1 MEFHTTIKKQ
11 IIHSMKKFTFIILLC
26 IWFGSAFSQEEIK
39 EKEIKTVVSE
49 VTVFID
55 GTQITREKTIDL
67 TPGKTILKFVNL
79 SPFIDAKSIQVKA
92 EGDLTVLSVNHQQ
105 NFMDKTEKPQEMKA
119 LETRLKDLEDKIRTE
134 NTYLEVL
141 KDEESFL
148 QENRNIGGK
157 NQATSVA
164 GLREV
169 ADFYS
174 TRLISIKMKEI
185 ERGKTLDELNRQK
198 KDIENQLDT
207 WSGKKE
213 FPSGEIVVTVDAQ
226 KNTSASF
233 GISYVV
239 GNCGWFPSYD
249 IRAKNIDEPVEL
261 IYKANVRQDTKID
274 WNNVK
279 LRFSSAD
286 PNTSGVAPELKTYF
300 LDFNTLPPVY
310 NRSVTAVR
318 GKVTGSNQEPLP
330 GTSVVVR
337 GTTIGTVT
345 DQNGNYSITV
355 PSNAGSLTVSFIGY
369 QTKTLPIS
377 NSVMNVM
384 LEEDNMELDE
394 ATVVAYGIQTKA
406 GSEALQGKTAGISPV
421 TDKLK
426 TRIRGT
432 NSLAIPSVQT
442 ERQITVDFEIKIP
455 YTVKSDN
462 KSYAV
467 DMENYNLPV
476 TYQYYSV
483 PKIDKNAFLIANI
496 PDWEKYNLLEGE
508 ANTFFEGTFVGKTL
522 LDINNASDTL
532 QISLGQDKNV
542 SVSREKVKDYTSRQ
556 FIGNKKEE
564 TRAWRTTVKN
574 NKNQK
579 INMIVLD
586 QVPVSAAEEIEVDVQ
601 QTSGASLNHETGEV
615 KWEFS
620 LNPAEKKEFLLR
632 YVVKYPKSKSLIIE

>member
-1 MEFHTTIKKQ
+1 
-11 IIHSMKKFTFIILLC
+11 MKKFTFIILLC
-26 IWFGSAFSQEEIK
+26 IWFGSAFSQDEIK
-39 EKEIKTVVSE
+39 EKEIKTIVSE
-49 VTVFID
+49 ATVFID
-55 GTQITREKTIDL
+55 GAQITREKTTDL
-67 TPGKTILKFVNL
+67 SPGKTILKFVNL

-92 EGDLTVLSVNHQQ
+92 EGDLTVLSVNQQQ
-105 NFMDKTEKPQEMKA
+105 NFMDKTEKPQEMKT

-157 NQATSVA
+157 NQATSAA

-198 KDIENQLDT
+198 KDIENQLET

-226 KNTSASF
+226 KNTSAFF
-233 GISYVV
+233 GISYIV

-318 GKVTGSNQEPLP
+318 GKVTDSNMEPLP
-330 GTSVVVR
+330 GTSILVR

-355 PSNAGSLTVSFIGY
+355 PSNAGYLTVSFIGY

-406 GSEALQGKTAGISPV
+406 GGGALQGKTASISPV

-467 DMENYNLPV
+467 EMERYHLPA
-476 TYQYYSV
+476 TYQYYSI

-496 PDWEKYNLLEGE
+496 PNWEKYNLLEGE

-522 LDINNASDTL
+522 VDINNASDTL

-542 SVSREKVKDYTSRQ
+542 SVSREKVKDYTSKQ

-564 TRAWRTTVKN
+564 TRTWRTTVKN